1 MVSMTQ
7 LDAEPKRCC
16 GSTSFPAPGSMT
28 ASQVGQFLAQFSRSF
43 NVDSVDQ
50 ALQGTDLN
58 AAVWQCF
65 AELNLLLE
73 QRFSDVGRDALR
85 GYHSF
90 TRAAKHSIWGRY
102 ALAHG
107 ASHLAHT
114 LPPQGSPLHLQLMAF
129 LLNSVL
135 TSYPEASI
143 IKYTITLPP
152 WMAGW
157 AARWGFSSNQMTILI
172 LEAFPASGPSSSR
185 GAPQGPSRKLYVPLI

>member
-1 MVSMTQ
+1 MVSTTP
-7 LDAEPKRCC
+7 LEAVSKRCC
-16 GSTSFPAPGSMT
+16 GTANFPAPGSL
-28 ASQVGQFLAQFSRSF
+28 APNQVAQFLGQLSRSF

-50 ALQGTDLN
+50 ALQATDLG
-58 AAVWQCF
+58 ASVWQCF

-73 QRFSDVGRDALR
+73 QRISSLGSDALR
-85 GYHSF
+85 GYHAF
-90 TRAAKHSIWGRY
+90 TRAAKHSIWDRY

-107 ASHLAHT
+107 AAHLANT
-114 LPPQGSPLHLQLMAF
+114 LPPQGSPLHLQLVAF

-157 AARWGFSSNQMTILI
+157 AARWGFGSNQMNILI
-172 LEAFPASGPSSSR
+172 LEAFPASDNSSSSSR
-185 GAPQGPSRKLYVPLI
+185 GPSRTLYVPMI